1 MNVLRRRYISLGLLL
16 GLMILSL
23 SIVTPVYSQE
33 ESELAWERKFLTFAA
48 QSVMGKRV
56 MGKVLSV

>member
-33 ESELAWERKFLTFAA
+33 ESDGGAAITFAA